1 MTMILITVMY
11 PAGAETK
18 FDLDYYLGKHIPL
31 LKERW
36 TPHGLSQVQ
45 VVKGTGK
52 PDGSA
57 ADYQMMALLTF
68 GSIDNFKAAGKAH
81 GREIFADI
89 PNFTDTQATVQ
100 INEILA

>member
-1 MTMILITVMY
+1 MILITVMY

-18 FDLDYYLGKHIPL
+18 FDLDYYLSKHIPL

-36 TPHGLSQVQ
+36 TPLGLSHVQ
-45 VVKGTGK
+45 VVKGIGK

-57 ADYQMMALLTF
+57 PDYQMMALLTF
-68 GSIDNFKAAGKAH
+68 GSLDDFKAAGKAH

-89 PNFTDTQATVQ
+89 ANFTDAQATVQ
-100 INEILA
+100 INDILA